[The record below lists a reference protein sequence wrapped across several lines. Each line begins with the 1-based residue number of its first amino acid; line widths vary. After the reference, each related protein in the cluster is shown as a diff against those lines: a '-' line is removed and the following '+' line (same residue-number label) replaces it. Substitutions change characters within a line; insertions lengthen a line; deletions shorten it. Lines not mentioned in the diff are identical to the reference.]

1 MSNSNLVLTLGPV
14 NNNTTIKLAFTLGMS
29 DNAVINWG
37 DSTNDTT
44 ITNVSTSIVTHTYVS
59 GTYTITISGQLTGF
73 NGFYDNNSGANYLI
87 EINSWGSLG
96 LINLDSACNNIPDIP
111 IPTNIP
117 NTVKSTR
124 RMFENSFYNR
134 SDISTWDV
142 SRITDMSYMF
152 NNSFFNKDISQ
163 WFITSV
169 VDVSMNYMF
178 VGEPPFTQDL
188 SRWNVISTKRTSFS
202 NFIYYRYLPTF
213 IDGKRITNLS
223 GSSIDT
229 TSARITWS
237 GQYNQVKITYGTK
250 TLYAINTNTYTFT
263 DLTPGTS
270 YNIQVYGCNNG
281 WTVGSNIVTL
291 TTFPLPPTDLSAI
304 AIDASAVRLTWRN
317 LSVPDST
324 IVQYAIPGNP
334 LVFTAFTG
342 FVDISSARVTIPNQA
357 GSLIQ
362 FRVYT
367 VKNGLVSVVS
377 NTISAILFPSGP
389 TDLSAVAINNTD
401 VQLKWRNLSVPDST
415 IIEYQTD
422 PRGNRYITYTG
433 FVDVSSA
440 LVRIIDRVANTVKF
454 RFYTVKNG
462 LRSAVSNIV
471 SARLYYYP
479 PLTSLTI
486 INTWPSA
493 IMIKWDNTP
502 FTAWNDS
509 LLIEYQVGANT
520 TWIKYPYIRSQQ
532 QKDFGIFYKTYLLS
546 GLLPGTY
553 TIRVTN
559 VDLSL
564 QTYPPTNT
572 VTATIGPV

>member
-1 MSNSNLVLTLGPV
+1 MSNSNLVLTLDIT
-14 NNNTTIKLAFTLGMS
+14 NNTTIKLAFTLGIS

-37 DSTNDTT
+37 DSTS
-44 ITNVSTSIVTHTYVS
+44 TNVSTSIVTHTYVS
-59 GTYTITISGQLTGF
+59 GTYTVSISGNLTGF
-73 NGFYDNNSGANYLI
+73 NGFYDNNSGANYLT

-111 IPTNIP
+111 IPTSIP

-213 IDGKRITNLS
+213 IDGKRIVSLTCPL
-223 GSSIDT
+223 IDT

-237 GQYNQVKITYGTK
+237 GSYNQVKITYGTK

-263 DLTPGTS
+263 DLSPGTT
-270 YNIQVYGCNNG
+270 YNVQVYGCNNG
-281 WTVGSNIVTL
+281 WTIGSNIVTL
-291 TTFPLPPTDLSAI
+291 STFPLPPTDLSAV

-317 LSVPDST
+317 STVPDST

-377 NTISAILFPSGP
+377 NTISASLLPLAP
-389 TDLSAVAINNTD
+389 TILSAVSIDNTKI
-401 VQLKWRNLSVPDST
+401 QLTWRNSTVPDST
-415 IIEYQTD
+415 ILEYGINQ
-422 PRGNRYITYTG
+422 RGFGMRYLTYTG
-433 FVDVSSA
+433 FVDLSSA
-440 LVRIIDRVANTVKF
+440 IFSVSHPLITVQSTVPFRI
-454 RFYTVKNG
+454 YTVKNG
-462 LRSAVSNIV
+462 VSSAVSNTV
-471 SARLYYYP
+471 NGTYFTFP
-479 PLTSLTI
+479 PLTSLSI
-486 INTWPSA
+486 VNTWPNA
-493 IMIKWDNTP
+493 IMIKWDSISVWKN
-502 FTAWNDS
+502 
-509 LLIEYQVGANT
+509 LIIEYQVGSNT
-520 TWIKYPYIRSQQ
+520 TWINYPYSRSQF
-532 QKDFGIFYKTYLLS
+532 DIDNVCYYKNYLLT

-553 TIRVTN
+553 TIRVISIESP
-559 VDLSL
+559 LKI
-564 QTYPPTNT
+564 YPPTNT